1 MLSLITVVKLL
12 INRYTALRY
21 INKTIQ
27 YLMVLMSNA
36 WVIQSTGLC
45 VQAAERAGQEV
56 LNAVT
61 VMIEEAGGLDKVEAL
76 QNHENETVYK
86 AALELIEK
94 YFSEDVSEYLVCSVT
109 NQMYSV
115 LLEKLNMSQTTLLDG
130 MQTFLVLVQALK
142 LMYIL

>member
-1 MLSLITVVKLL
+1 MG
-12 INRYTALRY
+12 NE
-21 INKTIQ
+21 
-27 YLMVLMSNA
+27 

-94 YFSEDVSEYLVCSVT
+94 YFSEDVSENLSCSVT

-115 LLEKLNMSQTTLLDG
+115 L
-130 MQTFLVLVQALK
+130 
-142 LMYIL
+142 